1 MEQALA
7 KTPAALGALLA
18 RGTARFDL
26 PLVRT
31 GSRAARLGAFAL
43 ERWSR
48 LRFEATHTSPRE
60 RALELS
66 WLAENL
72 CALHGLRAQ
81 LRGTLPRGPCVLVA
95 NHLSY
100 FDPVVLAAHTPLTA
114 IAKTDVAAWPLVGDA
129 LRRLGTTFV
138 DREDAMSGALALRR
152 ALRSLQSGVSVLV
165 FPEGT
170 TTRGDQV
177 LPFRRGIFGAARRAG
192 VPVIP
197 VALRYDRP
205 EVAWVGDD
213 SFLPHY
219 VRAMAQPCTRVTVEY
234 LSPLTTERGQRAEG
248 MAEAARRAIARALTT
263 QKQSQTAA
271 CARAQ
276 RVFLASA

>member
-1 MEQALA
+1 MGTILA
-7 KTPAALGALLA
+7 KNGAA
-18 RGTARFDL
+18 RGTTRFN
-26 PLVRT
+26 PLMRT
-31 GSRAARLGAFAL
+31 GSRAARVGAFAL

-48 LRFEATHTSPRE
+48 LRFEAAATNHQA

-81 LRGTLPRGPCVLVA
+81 LRGTPPRGPCVLVA

-114 IAKTDVAAWPLVGDA
+114 VAKLDVAGWPLIGDTC
-129 LRRLGTTFV
+129 RRLGVTFV
-138 DREDAMSGALALRR
+138 NRGDEMSGAYALRR
-152 ALRSLQSGVSVLV
+152 ALRALHQGVSVLV

-170 TTRGDQV
+170 TTRGDEV
-177 LPFRRGIFGAARRAG
+177 LPFRRGIFGVAMRAG
-192 VPVIP
+192 VPVVP

-205 EVAWVGDD
+205 DVAWVGDD
-213 SFLPHY
+213 PFLSHY
-219 VRAMAQPCTRVTVEY
+219 VRAMAEPCTRVTVEY
-234 LSPLTTERGQRAEG
+234 LSPLTNERGLRAEG
-248 MAEAARRAIARALTT
+248 MAEAARRAIARALTA
-263 QKQSQTAA
+263 QEQSETVAR
-271 CARAQ
+271 ARAQ

>member
-1 MEQALA
+1 MGQTLA
-7 KTPAALGALLA
+7 KMPSAFGA
-18 RGTARFDL
+18 

-31 GSRAARLGAFAL
+31 SSRVARVGAFAL

-48 LRFEATHTSPRE
+48 LKFEANSASLRE

-81 LRGTLPRGPCVLVA
+81 LHGTLPRTPSVLVA

-114 IAKTDVAAWPLVGDA
+114 VAKLDVAAWPLIGDSC
-129 LRRLGTTFV
+129 RRLGVTFV
-138 DREDAMSGALALRR
+138 DREDGMSGAYALRKALR
-152 ALRSLQSGVSVLV
+152 ALEQGVSVLV

-170 TTRGDQV
+170 TTYGDQV
-177 LPFRRGIFGAARRAG
+177 LPFKRGIFGAARRAG
-192 VPVIP
+192 VPVVPI
-197 VALRYDRP
+197 ALAYDRP
-205 EVAWVGDD
+205 GVAWVGDD
-213 SFLPHY
+213 PFLPHY
-219 VRAMAQPCTRVTVEY
+219 VRAMAEPCTRVRVEY
-234 LSPLTTERGQRAEG
+234 LSPLTSERGQSAEG

-263 QKQSQTAA
+263 QEQPEAA
-271 CARAQ
+271 ARPRAQ
-276 RVFLASA
+276 RLLLASA

>member
-1 MEQALA
+1 MGQILA
-7 KTPAALGALLA
+7 KRPRSLGM
-18 RGTARFDL
+18 

-48 LRFEATHTSPRE
+48 MRFEAAGASLNE
-60 RALELS
+60 RAIELS

-81 LRGTLPRGPCVLVA
+81 LRGTPPSGPSVLVA

-114 IAKTDVAAWPLVGDA
+114 VAKLDVAGWPLVGDTC
-129 LRRLGTTFV
+129 RRLGVTFV
-138 DREDAMSGALALRR
+138 DRGDQMSGAYALRKALR
-152 ALRSLQSGVSVLV
+152 ALDQGVSVLV

-170 TTRGDQV
+170 TTRGDEV
-177 LPFRRGIFGAARRAG
+177 LPFRRGIFGIAALAG
-192 VPVIP
+192 VPVVP

-205 EVAWVGDD
+205 HVAWVGDD
-213 SFLPHY
+213 AFLPHY
-219 VRAMAQPCTRVTVEY
+219 VRAMAEPCTRVMVEY
-234 LSPLTTERGQRAEG
+234 LSPLTNERGESAEG

-271 CARAQ
+271 RARAQ
-276 RVFLASA
+276 HVFLASA

>member
-1 MEQALA
+1 M
-7 KTPAALGALLA
+7 PGAFGA
-18 RGTARFDL
+18 

-31 GSRAARLGAFAL
+31 SSRVARVGAFAL

-48 LRFEATHTSPRE
+48 LKFEAGEASLRE

-81 LRGTLPRGPCVLVA
+81 LRGTPPRAPCVLVA

-100 FDPVVLAAHTPLTA
+100 FDPVVLAAQTPLTA
-114 IAKTDVAAWPLVGDA
+114 VAKLDVAGWPLIGDSC
-129 LRRLGTTFV
+129 RRLGVTFV
-138 DREDAMSGALALRR
+138 DRDDALSGAYALRR
-152 ALRSLQSGVSVLV
+152 ALRALEQGVSVLV

-170 TTRGDQV
+170 TTRGEEV
-177 LPFRRGIFGAARRAG
+177 LPFKRGIFGAARLAG
-192 VPVIP
+192 VPMVP

-205 EVAWVGDD
+205 GVAWVGDD
-213 SFLPHY
+213 AFLPHY
-219 VRAMAQPCTRVTVEY
+219 VRAMAEPCTRVTVEY
-234 LSPLTTERGQRAEG
+234 LSPLTSERGQSAEG

-263 QKQSQTAA
+263 KKQSQAA
-271 CARAQ
+271 AGSRAQ
-276 RVFLASA
+276 RLFLASA